1 MKIIKTMIIDIEKS
15 SSPGILAIYNLLHIP
30 SAQLVN
36 VLLLLAVFLWAWIVQ
51 FLTRHG
57 IDVGLVIQLHERG
70 DHHSSSNANLRAR
83 SREMT
88 FYLAKIIIP
97 LTLVSNIVNA
107 YVQVNKSDTSEIVEF
122 LYWCLPVAQTVFICY
137 YILSNCGI
145 IKYIVKRCLLIES
158 KPRSLRNVYIL
169 FSDTLTSFNKPI
181 IDFALHITYMCGKN
195 PTHFDL
201 VLAIVPPS
209 IRLLQCIREY
219 TVLRQFTL
227 LANAFKYSCHLPVV
241 LCLWYS
247 RSNANTALT
256 VKDYNLLKIM
266 MFIQSSYS
274 FFWDIKMDWLISSFS
289 KIRNNKKKMIFPTFY
304 YRIAIVLDGIMRYWW
319 LWVILFSSP
328 DPSGK
333 PTALFFAQ
341 EVQFIEVIR
350 RGMWSIFK
358 LEAEY
363 SLKETTNAYEK
374 A

>member
-1 MKIIKTMIIDIEKS
+1 MIIDIEKS

-51 FLTRHG
+51 FLIRHG
-57 IDVGLVIQLHERG
+57 IDVGLVVQLHERG

-201 VLAIVPPS
+201 VLAIVPPT

-227 LANAFKYSCHLPVV
+227 LANALKYSCHLPVV

-289 KIRNNKKKMIFPTFY
+289 KIRNNKKKIIFPTFY

-319 LWVILFSSP
+319 LWVILFSSS